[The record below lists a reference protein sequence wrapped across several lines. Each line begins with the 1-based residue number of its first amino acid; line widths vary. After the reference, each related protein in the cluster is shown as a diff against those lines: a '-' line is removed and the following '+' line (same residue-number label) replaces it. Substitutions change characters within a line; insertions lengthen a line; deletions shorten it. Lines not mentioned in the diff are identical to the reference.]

1 MTLLVAITGGIGSG
15 KSTFSNQVIKRKL
28 KLQDSDGE
36 VAKLYQKPNKNF
48 INHLVK
54 IGLSSSIQNKKINK
68 KVIAETIFS
77 NKEIKTNLEKYI
89 FQIIRKKRLQFIKKE
104 TKQKIIFFDIPLLI
118 ENNLQKEFDF
128 VVSVI
133 STRKNRFLR
142 LKKSKLMTKKIFNNI
157 IKHQTSDRLRKKHS
171 NIVIYNN
178 QSLKKY
184 IININNILDIL
195 VK

>member
-89 FQIIRKKRLQFIKKE
+89 FQRIHRKKNQ
-104 TKQKIIFFDIPLLI
+104 
-118 ENNLQKEFDF
+118 
-128 VVSVI
+128 
-133 STRKNRFLR
+133 
-142 LKKSKLMTKKIFNNI
+142 
-157 IKHQTSDRLRKKHS
+157 DREC
-171 NIVIYNN
+171 Y
-178 QSLKKY
+178 
-184 IININNILDIL
+184 
-195 VK
+195 

>member
-28 KLQDSDGE
+28 KLQDSDVE
-36 VAKLYQKPNKNF
+36 VAKLYEKPNKNF

-54 IGLSSSIQNKKINK
+54 IGLGSSIQNKKINK

-104 TKQKIIFFDIPLLI
+104 TKQKIIFFDIPLLF
-118 ENNLQKEFDF
+118 ENNLGNNFDIIISILSNKKE
-128 VVSVI
+128 
-133 STRKNRFLR
+133 RLKR
-142 LKKSKLMTKKIFNNI
+142 LKKSKKISKELFQKIVKLQTKDTVRKAG
-157 IKHQTSDRLRKKHS
+157 SD
-171 NIVIYNN
+171 IVIHNN
-178 QSLKKY
+178 KTMINYLKNVNKVLDK
-184 IININNILDIL
+184 IIS
-195 VK
+195 

>member
-1 MTLLVAITGGIGSG
+1 MTFLVAITGGIGSG

-28 KLQDSDGE
+28 KLQDSDLE

-54 IGLSSSIQNKKINK
+54 IGLGSSIQNKKINK
-68 KVIAETIFS
+68 KV
-77 NKEIKTNLEKYI
+77 
-89 FQIIRKKRLQFIKKE
+89 

-118 ENNLQKEFDF
+118 ENNLQNEFDF

-142 LKKSKLMTKKIFNNI
+142 LKKSKLMIKKTFNNI
-157 IKHQTSDRLRKKHS
+157 IKHQTTDRLRKKHS
-171 NIVIYNN
+171 NIIIFNN

-184 IININNILDIL
+184 IININNILDLL